1 MTPKNRTIVQFSLVS
16 IGLFLIIATYFYPK
30 IIENKHLEENILQKE
45 MTENKLEANVKNEFE
60 NVTYKGENAGSPF
73 TVDAV
78 KAEIRENENI
88 VHMKN
93 MLITISLTDREWIVD
108 CEVGKYDKSN
118 YNIFC
123 SQNVK
128 ATDGKTIVYSQN
140 LDLLTDESAKIYNDV
155 VIIDEEESNLYADS
169 VYYDFK
175 NKVYTVNMFSDNE
188 SVKIKLIK

>member
-1 MTPKNRTIVQFSLVS
+1 MTANKRIFQFFLIF

-30 IIENKHLEENILQKE
+30 IIENKYLKENILQKE
-45 MTENKLEANVKNEFE
+45 MTENKLDANVKNQFE
-60 NVTYKGENAGSPF
+60 NVTYKGENAGNPF
-73 TVDAV
+73 TIDAV
-78 KAEIRENENI
+78 KAEIREDKNI

-93 MLITISLTDREWIVD
+93 MLITISLTDKEWIID
-108 CEVGKYDKSN
+108 CEVGKYNKSN

-128 ATDGKTIVYSQN
+128 ATDGGTIVYSQN
-140 LDLLTDESAKIYNDV
+140 LDLLVDESARLYNDV
-155 VIIDEEESNLYADS
+155 IIFDEEESNLYADS
-169 VYYDFK
+169 VYYNFK